1 MVVKDNYNGTSPVEL
16 ATGPP
21 ALNFWTGL
29 LGCLRLRQW
38 TKNLLI
44 FAGLLFS
51 GHLPD
56 RNLWLPAIFTFMA
69 FCLLASAVYM
79 FNDVMDRVEDRLHPQ
94 KRHRPIA
101 AGTVSPGIALLA
113 ALLLGLAGLYLSF
126 GVGGRAVGRLS
137 LGYLG
142 LNVAYCCKLKEVPL
156 LDILTVALGFV
167 LRAVAGVRAVGV
179 GLSPWFLLCTLL
191 LSLLLVL
198 GKRRQEL
205 VSLAEEATDH
215 RRVLGSYSQL
225 FLDQMISIIT
235 TATLVTYFLYTFFS
249 EAGGQYALMGT
260 IPPVLYGLFRYLYL
274 VYEKGKGGEPE
285 ELLLRDPGILG
296 SVLLWVVSIVVV
308 LYLL

>member
-1 MVVKDNYNGTSPVEL
+1 MAVKDKYNGVTPVEL
-16 ATGPP
+16 APGSLAPS
-21 ALNFWTGL
+21 LGTGL
-29 LGCLRLRQW
+29 LVSLRPRQW
-38 TKNLLI
+38 TKNLLV

-56 RNLWLPAIFTFMA
+56 RNLWLPAALTFVA
-69 FCLLASAVYM
+69 FCLLSSSVYI
-79 FNDVMDRVEDRLHPQ
+79 FNDLLDREEDRLHPQ

-101 AGTVSPGIALLA
+101 AGAVPPGIALTA
-113 ALLLGLAGLYLSF
+113 ACLLGLAGLYLSF
-126 GVGGRAVGRLS
+126 AAGGRAVGC
-137 LGYLG
+137 LGWGYMG
-142 LNVAYCCKLKEVPL
+142 LNVAYSFKLKEVPL
-156 LDILTVALGFV
+156 LDIFTVALGFV
-167 LRAVAGVRAVGV
+167 FRAVAGVRAVGV
-179 GLSPWFLLCTLL
+179 EHSPWFLLCTLL

-205 VSLAEEATDH
+205 VSLAGGAADH
-215 RRVLGSYSQL
+215 RRVLGSYSRI
-225 FLDQMISIIT
+225 FLDQMISVIT

-249 EAGGQYALMGT
+249 EAGRQHALMGT

-308 LYLL
+308 LYFL